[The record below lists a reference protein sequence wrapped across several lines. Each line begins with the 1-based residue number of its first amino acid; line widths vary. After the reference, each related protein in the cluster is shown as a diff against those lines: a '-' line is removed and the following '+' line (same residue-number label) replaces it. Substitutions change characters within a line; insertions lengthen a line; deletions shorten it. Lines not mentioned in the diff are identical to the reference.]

1 MTKKEY
7 NAKTL
12 KAILAQER
20 KAPTRLYRNL
30 FEMHSALYARA
41 LKDEFPTYAKTFA
54 AYHRIYTALAADYD
68 EMDDQKTAMQYRLA
82 IHRAERQFNR
92 KRGK

>member
-7 NAKTL
+7 NEKTL

-30 FEMHSALYARA
+30 FETHSALFARA
-41 LKDEFPTYAKTFA
+41 LKDEFPTSAKTFT
-54 AYHRIYTALAADYD
+54 AYQRIYTALAADYD
-68 EMDDQKTAMQYRLA
+68 EMDDQKTAMRYRLA
-82 IHRAERQFNR
+82 IHRAERRINQ
-92 KRGK
+92 KEDI